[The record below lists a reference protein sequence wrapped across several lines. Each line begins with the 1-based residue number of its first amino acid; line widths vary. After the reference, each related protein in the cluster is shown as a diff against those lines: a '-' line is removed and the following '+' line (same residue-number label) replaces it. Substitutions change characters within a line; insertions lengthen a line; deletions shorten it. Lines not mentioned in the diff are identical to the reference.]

1 KNIVA
6 SLIAGLFFYSNYVN
20 ADSIQFNQDALSI
33 SGDSDIDLSAFEH
46 NSVAEGSYFSNISV
60 NGKRVNFLDKIDFLN
75 NNGKIQPCIPQKLV
89 ELIGLKEEF

>member
-1 KNIVA
+1 MKMNNFKKNIVA

-46 NSVAEGSYFSNISV
+46 NSVAEGSYFSNVSV

-89 ELIGLKEEF
+89 